1 MSTSQKSSQTTHPQ
15 IKVVKG
21 GTAVKLHS
29 YTKFWIEESVPKFLT
44 DIFDKNL
51 DLIRDFVNDI
61 TYGCWSEFEDDFH
74 ESVDVGWD
82 TLGDYM
88 VTDNKYLLIGLNEDG
103 TYDVKF
109 GDSDYMLYILT
120 DEGPFFSA
128 QTTQTKEVGSSK
140 GVRVKVK
147 DFIHL

>member
-1 MSTSQKSSQTTHPQ
+1 MSTSQKSSQTTQPQ

-29 YTKFWIEESVPKFLT
+29 YTKFWIEASVPIFLR
-44 DIFDKNL
+44 DIFDEKL
-51 DLIRDFVNDI
+51 GLIEDFINDI
-61 TYGCWSEFEDDFH
+61 TYGCWGEFEDDFH

-82 TLGDYM
+82 ALGDYM
-88 VTDNKYLLIGLNEDG
+88 ADDNKYLLIGLNEDG

-109 GDSDYMLYILT
+109 GDSEDILYIL
-120 DEGPFFSA
+120 DNEGPFIST
-128 QTTQTKEVGSSK
+128 QTTQTKEVRSSR

>member
-1 MSTSQKSSQTTHPQ
+1 MSTSQKSSQTRQPQ

-21 GTAVKLHS
+21 AAIILQDYS
-29 YTKFWIEESVPKFLT
+29 KFWIKASVPIFLR
-44 DIFDKNL
+44 DIFDEKL
-51 DLIRDFVNDI
+51 GLIEDFINDI
-61 TYGCWSEFEDDFH
+61 TYGCWGDFEDDFH

-82 TLGDYM
+82 ALGDYM
-88 VTDNKYLLIGLNEDG
+88 ADDNKYLLIGLNEDG

-109 GDSDYMLYILT
+109 GDSDDILYIL
-120 DEGPFFSA
+120 DNEGPFIST
-128 QTTQTKEVGSSK
+128 QTTQTKEAGSSR